1 MEVVNT
7 RENNGIDYSEDPYP
21 ENQLLNERQCANL
34 EDDHDDC
41 DNSVESSN
49 VLRLD
54 ALLSSGGNG

>member
-21 ENQLLNERQCANL
+21 QNQLLNERQCANL

-49 VLRLD
+49 VCD
-54 ALLSSGGNG
+54 